1 MLYPTVEGFAITDKK
16 KKNMSHNHSHNHS
29 SETSE
34 KNLFITMALNFF
46 ITIAEVIG
54 GLISGS
60 LSLISDALH
69 NFSDGI
75 AIIITYIAMRLSKKP
90 KTFKY
95 TFGLKRAEIIAAII
109 NASTLIII
117 SFFLIKEAIARF
129 YNPSTITGSLMLI
142 VAALG
147 LFANVIGTL
156 LLKKGSSNN
165 LNIRAAYFHLLSD
178 AVSSLAVIIGAVFIM
193 YYKIYWIDS
202 LLTILI
208 SLYIL
213 KETYEIV
220 KESIDILMMSNPEGI
235 DLNEL
240 KDIVEKIPGVINIH
254 HIHLWKLNDNDT
266 HFEAHIEVEDMTVSK
281 TAEINKLIE
290 HQLHDKY
297 EINHTT
303 LQFECDQC
311 DVKNI
316 V

>member
-1 MLYPTVEGFAITDKK
+1 
-16 KKNMSHNHSHNHS
+16 MSHNHSHS
-29 SETSE
+29 TEVTSE
-34 KNLFITMALNFF
+34 KNLFVTMALNFL

-54 GLISGS
+54 GFTSGS

-95 TFGLKRAEIIAAII
+95 TFGLKRAEIIAAIV

-117 SFFLIKEAIARF
+117 SFFLIKEAIERF
-129 YNPSTITGSLMLI
+129 YNPSPITGNLMLI
-142 VAALG
+142 VASLG
-147 LFANVIGTL
+147 LAANVAGTM
-156 LLKKGSSNN
+156 LLKKGSKDNIN
-165 LNIRAAYFHLLSD
+165 LRAAYFHLLSD
-178 AVSSLAVIIGAVFIM
+178 AVSSLAVIIGAVFIIF
-193 YYKIYWIDS
+193 YKIYWIDP

-208 SLYIL
+208 SVYIL

-220 KESIDILMMSNPEGI
+220 REAIEIVMMSSPEGI

-240 KDIVEKIPGVINIH
+240 KILVESVEGVKNVH

-266 HFEAHIEVEDMTVSK
+266 HFEAHIDVEDMAVSK
-281 TAEINKLIE
+281 TIEIQKQIE
-290 HQLHDKY
+290 HKLHDKY

-303 LQFECDQC
+303 LQFECGAC
-311 DVKNI
+311 DEVELIKDGN
-316 V
+316 

>member
-1 MLYPTVEGFAITDKK
+1 
-16 KKNMSHNHSHNHS
+16 MSHNHSHNS
-29 SETSE
+29 GSETSE

-54 GLISGS
+54 GFISGS

-117 SFFLIKEAIARF
+117 SFFLIKEAIERF
-129 YNPSTITGSLMLI
+129 YNPSPITGSLMLI

-147 LFANVIGTL
+147 LIANIAGTL
-156 LLKKGSSNN
+156 LLKKGSEGN

-178 AVSSLAVIIGAVFIM
+178 AVSSLAVIIGAVFIIF
-193 YYKIYWIDS
+193 YKIYWIDP

-208 SLYIL
+208 SVYIL

-220 KESIDILMMSNPEGI
+220 KEALDVIMMSSPEGI

-240 KDIVEKIPGVINIH
+240 KLLVESINGVKNIH

-266 HFEAHIEVEDMTVSK
+266 HFEAHIEVEDMVVSK
-281 TAEINKLIE
+281 TAEIQKLIE
-290 HQLHDKY
+290 HELHDRY

-303 LQFECDQC
+303 LQFECDKC
-311 DVKNI
+311 STKSI